1 MNKLTAL
8 TAIAGLVTAF
18 TTLAPSAAVVI
29 THVPRNPN
37 YEASDPTNCAD
48 QMGHM
53 RSVSARDIVSING
66 QHVALIA
73 VCEDLAV
80 AGKNNYGP
88 LFVNGN
94 AERLRLPIARNNTL
108 MSALRSKAYD
118 QNDVVSVRFG
128 GDDSVILYVYQRD
141 MN

>member
-1 MNKLTAL
+1 MNKLTTL
-8 TAIAGLVTAF
+8 TIIAGLASAF
-18 TTLAPSAAVVI
+18 TTLAPSAAI
-29 THVPRNPN
+29 LTYVPRNVPHPS
-37 YEASDPTNCAD
+37 EPSDCAD

-53 RSVSARDIVSING
+53 RSVSAADIVSING
-66 QHVALIA
+66 QNIALIA
-73 VCEDLAV
+73 VCEDLSV

-94 AERLRLPIARNNTL
+94 AERLRLPIARNDAL
-108 MSALRSKAYD
+108 MSALQNKSYD

-128 GDDSVILYVYQRD
+128 GGNSVILYVYQRD

>member
-1 MNKLTAL
+1 MNKLTTL
-8 TAIAGLVTAF
+8 TIIAGLATAL
-18 TTLAPSAAVVI
+18 TTLAPAAAVV
-29 THVPRNPN
+29 THVPRKVPQHD
-37 YEASDPTNCAD
+37 ESFDCAE

-53 RSVSARDIVSING
+53 RSVSTADIAGIQG
-66 QHVALIA
+66 QHVTLIA
-73 VCEDLAV
+73 VCEDLSV

-94 AERLRLPIARNNTL
+94 AERLRLPIARNAAL
-108 MSALRSKAYD
+108 MGALLSRSYD

-128 GDDSVILYVYQRD
+128 GGNSIILYVYQRD